1 MDNQSKGQREK
12 MKEQSEQLISKLVA
26 AIDQHPDKV
35 QNYYDLGSLLTKLN
49 SHEQAEELF
58 MKALG
63 LFENDTKSTN
73 LLKYGLGNLY
83 YERGNY
89 DEAIKEYNQI
99 ENPKLKADAYLML
112 AQSLVQKHDY
122 KRSLAYGITAHDL
135 RKQDPEIN
143 EVLGD
148 AFLALG
154 DFRQAKAYYDDI
166 LEHHPGRA
174 ETQFNRGLVA
184 MVLGE
189 EYHDYLAQAKQ
200 LDPDYYARSEQ
211 KIADIEKTLQDSNK

>member
-1 MDNQSKGQREK
+1 MDNQSSSKREK
-12 MKEQSEQLISKLVA
+12 MKENSEQLISKLVA
-26 AIDQHPDKV
+26 AIDKEPTKA

-63 LFENDTKSTN
+63 LFEKDVKATN

-83 YERGNY
+83 YEQGSY
-89 DEAIKEYNQI
+89 DEAIKEYSQI
-99 ENPKLKADAYLML
+99 ENSKLKADAYLMV
-112 AQSLVQKHDY
+112 AQSLVQMHDY
-122 KRSLAYGITAHDL
+122 KRAIAYGITAHEL

-154 DFRQAKAYYDDI
+154 GFEQAKEYYDDI
-166 LEHHPGRA
+166 LKYHPGRA

-189 EYHDYLAQAKQ
+189 KYQDYLEQARQ
-200 LDPDYYARSEQ
+200 LDPEYYTRSEQ
-211 KIADIEKTLQDSNK
+211 KIADIEKTLQNPK